1 MPTASASKIDE
12 SWSMLN
18 VVALSKNGDL
28 VDSEVVWEDVI
39 IPKLPP
45 LDLQDMARPL
55 ALEDLAVAEADLAA
69 VASEAASVVAEE
81 VEEEVEASGAAT
93 AEAIEVGMVA
103 VADLVSAMAMAIQK
117 APRQALV
124 GAAGAVAAME
134 VVVTATLEVAQDTAT
149 DLHATATEAAVA
161 TESPLEEVVVAA
173 VAATAT
179 VIAIATT
186 TASAPTMEAVA
197 TTNRANK
204 EGTERA
210 RVCLLFLLALRAL
223 LSSYNRR

>member
-1 MPTASASKIDE
+1 
-12 SWSMLN
+12 MLN

-28 VDSEVVWEDVI
+28 VDSEVVWEDVT

-81 VEEEVEASGAAT
+81 VEEEEVAASGAAT

-103 VADLVSAMAMAIQK
+103 VADLVSDMAMAIQK

-124 GAAGAVAAME
+124 AAAGAVAAME